1 MTRKYLKSYGVKFS
15 ILFFPPLIFLFGISA
30 WLFYIEKESELNLLQ
45 LSQKFNIE
53 QQQYLL
59 ENEVLGAAQDLLFLA
74 SLDDIR
80 QVIEQRE
87 SGHFRGLLASKFK
100 ALMEYKGIYDQ
111 IRLLDKSGKEIVCVN
126 YKSGKGEI
134 TPDAK
139 LQFKENRY
147 YFTDTMKKGREEIYI
162 SRLDLNVER
171 GEIEQPLKP
180 VFRIGTPVFDSQNR
194 KRGMVIINYL
204 GSSLIKQLEKM
215 AVSSPDHF
223 MLLDSEGYWLK
234 GMDASDEWGFMFA
247 EKKGRT
253 MEKQYPA
260 AWKQISSGKSGQFT
274 HSNGLYT
281 FSTVTPKKLFH
292 AQLNA
297 KNMRNIDTLAETDN
311 LQWKLVRHVP
321 PDALYAQIFSHK
333 NRYITVNTIIVLIW
347 GVIALLLTR
356 GRLYQEEAQQTLRE
370 KEEKISEIVNT
381 AFDGIITINE
391 RGIIETFNPAACG
404 MFGYQEE
411 EVIGQKVNMLMPS
424 PVREYHDLH
433 IQNYLESG
441 VGKFV
446 GNPGQVTAVKKDGST
461 FPIEICIGAKKIR
474 DQWLFT
480 GICRLYQRLDENDEH
495 TLPSH
500 QQPHPDSGDAEA
512 GREEEP

>member
-15 ILFFPPLIFLFGISA
+15 ILLFPPLIFLFVIST
-30 WLFYIEKESELNLLQ
+30 WLFHMEKESELGLIRQ
-45 LSQKFNIE
+45 SQKFNIE
-53 QQQYLL
+53 QQQDLL
-59 ENEVLGAAQDLLFLA
+59 EHEVLGAAQDLLFLA
-74 SLDDIR
+74 SLNDIR

-87 SGHFRGLLASKFK
+87 SGHFRSLLASEFK

-111 IRLLDKSGKEIVCVN
+111 IRLLDENGKEAVRVN
-126 YKSGKGEI
+126 YRSGVVEI
-134 TPDAK
+134 TPDSR
-139 LQFKENRY
+139 LQFKRERY
-147 YFTDTMKKGREEIYI
+147 YFTDTMKKGREEVFI
-162 SRLDLNVER
+162 SRLDLNVEQ

-194 KRGMVIINYL
+194 KRGIVIINYL
-204 GSSLIKQLEKM
+204 GSNLIKQLGKI
-215 AVSSPDHF
+215 AVSSPGHF
-223 MLLDSEGYWLK
+223 MLLNSEGYWLK

-247 EKKGRT
+247 ERKGRT
-253 MEKQYPA
+253 MGKQYPA
-260 AWKQISSGKSGQFT
+260 AWKRISSEESGQFT
-274 HSNGLYT
+274 NSNGLYT
-281 FSTVTPKKLFH
+281 FSTVTPKKLFR
-292 AQLNA
+292 AKLNA
-297 KNMRNIDTLAETDN
+297 KNMRDVGTLAETDN

-321 PDALYAQIFSHK
+321 PDALYARVFSHR
-333 NRYITVNTIIVLIW
+333 NGYIIVNTIIVLIW
-347 GVIALLLTR
+347 VVIALLLTR
-356 GRLYQEEAQQTLRE
+356 GKLYREEAQRALHE

-391 RGIIETFNPAACG
+391 RGIIETFNPAACD
-404 MFGYQEE
+404 MFDYQEE
-411 EVIGQKVNMLMPS
+411 EVVGQKVNMLMPS
-424 PVREYHDLH
+424 PDREYHDLH

-480 GICRLYQRLDENDEH
+480 GICRLYQRRDESDEH

-500 QQPHPDSGDAEA
+500 QQPQPDSGDTEA
-512 GREEEP
+512 GEEEP